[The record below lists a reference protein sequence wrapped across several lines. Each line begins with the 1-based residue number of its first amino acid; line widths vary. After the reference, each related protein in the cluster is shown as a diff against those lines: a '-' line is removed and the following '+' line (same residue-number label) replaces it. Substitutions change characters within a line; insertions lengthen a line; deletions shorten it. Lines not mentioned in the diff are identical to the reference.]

1 MDPSS
6 APIPEPMRPA
16 QIKAVIIGPISR
28 IIEIL
33 TMDGIHDTAPNSR
46 RVGRDC
52 KVNTKP
58 MMNPVTATNN
68 KERFP
73 CKSIDEGI
81 LKFKG
86 PPERF
91 SENRPAKRQVRQ
103 FRVRKI

>member
-52 KVNTKP
+52 KVKTKP

-73 CKSIDEGI
+73 IKALTKEFFFKR
-81 LKFKG
+81 LKDSLKTDLQ
-86 PPERF
+86 
-91 SENRPAKRQVRQ
+91 KKQVRQ

>member
-1 MDPSS
+1 M
-6 APIPEPMRPA
+6 EPMRPA
-16 QIKAVIIGPISR
+16 QIKAVIIGLFR

-73 CKSIDEGI
+73 IKALTKEFLNS
-81 LKFKG
+81 K
-86 PPERF
+86 
-91 SENRPAKRQVRQ
+91 AA
-103 FRVRKI
+103 

>member
-52 KVNTKP
+52 KVKTKP
-58 MMNPVTATNN
+58 MMNPVTATNKKSDSHVKALT
-68 KERFP
+68 KEFF
-73 CKSIDEGI
+73 
-81 LKFKG
+81 KFKG

-91 SENRPAKRQVRQ
+91 SETQKQVRQ

>member
-1 MDPSS
+1 
-6 APIPEPMRPA
+6 
-16 QIKAVIIGPISR
+16 
-28 IIEIL
+28 
-33 TMDGIHDTAPNSR
+33 MDGIHDTAPNSR
-46 RVGRDC
+46 RVRDC

-81 LKFKG
+81 LNSKG
-86 PPERF
+86 RLKD
-91 SENRPAKRQVRQ
+91 SLKTDLQKRQVRQ

>member
-52 KVNTKP
+52 KVKTKP

-73 CKSIDEGI
+73 CKSIDEEFF
-81 LKFKG
+81 KFKG
-86 PPERF
+86 RLKDSLKTDLQKSKFANFE
-91 SENRPAKRQVRQ
+91 
-103 FRVRKI
+103 

>member
-6 APIPEPMRPA
+6 APIPEPMPSTNQSGNNR
-16 QIKAVIIGPISR
+16 PISR

-58 MMNPVTATNN
+58 MMNPVTAT

-73 CKSIDEGI
+73 IKALTKE
-81 LKFKG
+81 F
-86 PPERF
+86 
-91 SENRPAKRQVRQ
+91 
-103 FRVRKI
+103 